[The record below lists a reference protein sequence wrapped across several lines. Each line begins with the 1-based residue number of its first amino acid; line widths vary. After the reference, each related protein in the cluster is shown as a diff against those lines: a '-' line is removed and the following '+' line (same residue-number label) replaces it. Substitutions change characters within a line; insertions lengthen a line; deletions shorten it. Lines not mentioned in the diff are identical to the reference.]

1 MADGGG
7 QPQLRQVRGAWPKC
21 LRRGAWFMLSHAHL
35 TFGSA
40 PPQPAKLTEAFKYFV
55 QGMGY
60 SEFRCYVNEAGL
72 INSLGGL
79 GH

>member
-1 MADGGG
+1 
-7 QPQLRQVRGAWPKC
+7 
-21 LRRGAWFMLSHAHL
+21 MLSHAHL